1 MTESKAR
8 PMRPDDWIPVPIEPG
23 RYSNARSLTGFQ
35 RADGQGG
42 NTLHP
47 VDGDE
52 GFEEELLR
60 TQKGFGMDVLA
71 TIARMLGW
79 LVLLAAA
86 VVGGLAVRFYL
97 GRRRADQEWADAH
110 YPKLT
115 DIGKVRRL
123 SILPLIDKHTAHD
136 GLVGEAGVSYLV
148 QADDTTI
155 LFDVGLNQ
163 RGEHPSPLLRNMQT
177 LGVTKEDVDCVV
189 ISHLHLDHV
198 GDMASQ
204 RKRTFALS
212 GEPSG
217 LGGMTAFAPET
228 MTHPTAQVEV
238 VEGPQVIAPGVAT
251 LGPIPRQLFFFGWT
265 PEQSLAVNV
274 EGKGIILISGCGH
287 STVRRIVDRAGM
299 LFDER
304 IYGVVGGLHYPVTGS
319 GVQRVFGT
327 GKWPWTPINR
337 EDVKVNITHLQRHDP
352 QLVALSPHDSC
363 DWSIDAFRQ
372 VFGEAYQ
379 DVVVGE
385 EIVVE

>member
-1 MTESKAR
+1 ME
-8 PMRPDDWIPVPIEPG
+8 VPAIVA
-23 RYSNARSLTGFQ
+23 S
-35 RADGQGG
+35 
-42 NTLHP
+42 
-47 VDGDE
+47 
-52 GFEEELLR
+52 
-60 TQKGFGMDVLA
+60 
-71 TIARMLGW
+71 MLGW
-79 LVLLAAA
+79 LVLLAA
-86 VVGGLAVRFYL
+86 VIVGGLAVRFYL

-110 YPKLT
+110 YPKLR
-115 DIGKVRRL
+115 DVGKVRRL

-163 RGEHPSPLLRNMQT
+163 QGEHPSPLLRNMQT
-177 LGVTKEDVDCVV
+177 LGVTKEKIDSIV

-198 GDMASQ
+198 GGMASQ

-212 GEPSG
+212 GEPSE
-217 LGGMTAFAPET
+217 LGGMRAFVPEP
-228 MTHPTAQVEV
+228 MTHPTARVEV
-238 VEGPQVIAPGVAT
+238 VEGPRVIAPGVAI
-251 LGPIPRQLFFFGWT
+251 LGPIARQLFFFGWT

-274 EGKGIILISGCGH
+274 EGKGIVLISGCGH
-287 STVRRIVDRAGM
+287 STVGRIVDRAEM

-304 IYGVVGGLHYPVTGS
+304 IYGIVGGLHYPVTGS
-319 GVQRVFGT
+319 SIQRVFGT

-337 EDVKVNITHLQRHDP
+337 EDVEASIAHLQRLDP

-372 VFGEAYQ
+372 AFGEAYQ